1 MVRIYLMSEFSH
13 LDPGEFGG
21 DYDLL
26 LKIKVSFLPSNCTKS
41 ITHLMLMNKD
51 TSAEQKV

>member
-1 MVRIYLMSEFSH
+1 MVRIYLMSKFSH

-21 DYDLL
+21 DYGLL
-26 LKIKVSFLPSNCTKS
+26 LKTKVSFLPSNCTKS
-41 ITHLMLMNKD
+41 LTHLMLMNKD